1 MVVAERPVSTETIR
15 ELKGFD
21 GFVERL
27 MRDWKVNGVAV
38 AIAQNGE
45 IIHSKGYGLRDVD
58 QNLEVNPHTLMP
70 IGSTTK
76 TFVTAGIS
84 LLVDDGLVSW
94 DTPVR
99 EYLPAFK
106 LWDQFASE
114 RMTPR
119 DMACHR
125 SGLPRHDFMWYG
137 SSASRAELFGRLQYL
152 EPTADFRTIW
162 QYQNLMY
169 MTLGYLT
176 GEVSGM
182 SWEEFVQKRIFD
194 ALGMAGSAVTSTG
207 AKESPD
213 LSRGYRKE
221 KNKIVE
227 MPLYEGFTAVAPA
240 GSIVSSVA
248 DMSQW
253 LLVHLNDGKIGDRH
267 FLSEAQVRELHKPQ
281 MVIEEGKH
289 AELPH
294 ASYGLAW
301 FVQPYRGHNMIHHGG
316 NIDGFSS
323 MFALMPQDNV
333 GVVILTNMDGTPVR
347 DILMYNV
354 FDRFI
359 DGKQVPWNARSKA
372 EYKEFE
378 AAQARG
384 KEKAKSDKVRGTR
397 PSHPLP
403 AYAGTYTHPGYGP
416 LTVELEDG
424 VLTATYNNTRM
435 PLKHYHYDVFDMTM
449 DRFGVTFKV
458 TFQTDTR
465 GTVHQLLA
473 PLEASLPERVFTR
486 AADTSMRDPAFLRPF
501 TGAYEIMGAVMAV
514 ELKGDTLILSIPGQP
529 DQELEPI
536 KGTEFAVKGMTGATV
551 QFKRDDAG
559 KVTAAEV
566 STMGA
571 VLIATRKE

>member
-1 MVVAERPVSTETIR
+1 MVVAERPAGTESAR

-21 GFVERL
+21 AFVQRL
-27 MRDWKVNGVAV
+27 MRDWKVQGVAV
-38 AIAQNGE
+38 AIARNGE
-45 IIHSKGYGLRDVD
+45 IIHSAGYGLRDVD
-58 QNLEVNPHTLMP
+58 RNLEVTPHTLMA

-76 TFVTAGIS
+76 TFTTAGVS

-99 EYLPAFK
+99 DYLPTFR
-106 LWDQFASE
+106 LWDTFASE

-137 SSASRAELFGRLQYL
+137 STAERADLFARLRHL

-182 SWEEFVQKRIFD
+182 SWEDFVQKRIFD
-194 ALGMAGSAVTSTG
+194 QLGMTGSTVTSTQ

-213 LSRGYRKE
+213 LSIGYRK
-221 KNKIVE
+221 KDNKVIS
-227 MPLYEGFTAVAPA
+227 MDLYEGFHAVAPA
-240 GSIVSSVA
+240 GSIMSSVA

-253 LLVHLNDGKIGDRH
+253 LLVHLNNGKIGDRQ

-289 AELPH
+289 AEMPH
-294 ASYGLAW
+294 SAYGLGW
-301 FVQPYRGHNMIHHGG
+301 FVQPYRGHNLIHHGG

-323 MFALMPQDNV
+323 MFALMPQDGV
-333 GVVILTNMDGTPVR
+333 GVVILTNMDGTPLR

-359 DGKQVPWNARSKA
+359 DGKQVPWNKRVQADF
-372 EYKEFE
+372 KEFE
-378 AAQARG
+378 AAQKRG
-384 KEKAKSDKVRGTR
+384 KEKTKSDRVPRTR
-397 PSHPLP
+397 PSHPIEN
-403 AYAGTYTHPGYGP
+403 YAGTYSHPGYGP
-416 LTVELEDG
+416 IKVELEDG
-424 VLTATYNNTRM
+424 KLTATYNNNRM
-435 PLKHYHYDVFDMTM
+435 SMKHYHYDVFEMTM
-449 DRFGVTFKV
+449 ERFGVTFKV

-465 GTVHQLLA
+465 GNVHQLLA

-486 AADTSMRDPAFLRPF
+486 AADDAMRDPEFLRAF
-501 TGAYEIMGAVMAV
+501 TGAYDLMGAVVAV
-514 ELKGDTLILSIPGQP
+514 ELKGDTLVMSIPGQP

-536 KGTEFAVKGMTGATV
+536 KGTEFAVKNLAGATIT
-551 QFKRDDAG
+551 FKRDDAG

-571 VLIATRKE
+571 VLVINKKD

>member
-1 MVVAERPVSTETIR
+1 MVVAERPAGTETAR
-15 ELKGFD
+15 ELRGFD
-21 GFVERL
+21 DFVRRL

-38 AIAQNGE
+38 AIARNGE
-45 IIHSKGYGLRDVD
+45 IIHSAGYGLRNVEE
-58 QNLEVNPHTLMP
+58 QLPVTPHTLMA

-76 TFVTAGIS
+76 TFTTAGIS
-84 LLVDDGLVSW
+84 LLVDDGVMSW

-99 EYLPAFK
+99 QYLPTFR
-106 LWDQFASE
+106 LWDQFATE

-137 SSASRAELFGRLQYL
+137 STASRAELFGRLQYL

-169 MTLGYLT
+169 MSLGHLT
-176 GEVSGM
+176 AEMSGM
-182 SWEEFVQKRIFD
+182 SWEDFVQKRIFD
-194 ALGMAGSAVTSTG
+194 QLGMAGSKVTSTE
-207 AKESPD
+207 AKASPD
-213 LSRGYRKE
+213 LSRGYRKK
-221 KNKIVE
+221 KNTVTE
-227 MPLYEGFTAVAPA
+227 MPLYEGFHAVAPA

-248 DMSQW
+248 DMAQW
-253 LLVHLNDGKIGDRH
+253 LLVHLNNGKIGDRQ

-289 AELPH
+289 AEIPH
-294 ASYGLAW
+294 SSYGLGW

-323 MFALMPQDNV
+323 MFALMPQDGI

-359 DGKQVPWNARSKA
+359 EGKQVPWNARAKA
-372 EYKEFE
+372 DYKEFE
-378 AAQARG
+378 AAQSRG
-384 KEKAKSDKVRGTR
+384 KEKARSEKVRRTR
-397 PSHPLP
+397 PSHPLQ
-403 AYAGTYTHPGYGP
+403 AYAGTFTHPGYGAIK
-416 LTVELEDG
+416 VELEDG
-424 VLTATYNNTRM
+424 TLAATYNGTRM
-435 PLKHYHYDVFDMTM
+435 PLKHYHYDVFEMTLE
-449 DRFGVTFKV
+449 RFGVTFKV

-465 GTVHQLLA
+465 GSIHQLLV
-473 PLEASLPERVFTR
+473 PIELSLSERIFTR
-486 AADTSMRDPAFLRPF
+486 AADESMRDPAFLRQF
-501 TGAYEIMGAVMAV
+501 TGTYEIMGAVMAV
-514 ELKGDTLILSIPGQP
+514 ELKGDTLIVSLPGQP
-529 DQELEPI
+529 DYELEPL
-536 KGTEFAVKGMTGATV
+536 KGTQFAVKSMAGATV
-551 QFKRDDAG
+551 EFKRDDAG

-571 VLIATRKE
+571 VLIATRKD